1 MDFKL
6 ADIGEGTVEGEIVKW
21 LVDEGEVVV
30 EDQPL
35 VEVMTDKAN
44 VEIPSPVAGTVA
56 KIPWKVGDVVP
67 VGSTLVVLDDGSAA
81 SDNGAGVPAAASAA
95 PVAASAAAS
104 AAPATTTAPKS
115 DPLSRKRVLATPATR
130 AFARNEGVDI
140 GQVPGSGPNG
150 RVTKDDIRAFS
161 PGSAGAS
168 AATGA
173 STTAI
178 PVPALVRGPEDL
190 EERVPMVGM
199 RRVIARQMAL
209 SVHTAAH
216 FTYVEEVDMTA
227 LVALKDWAKAESAKY
242 GVKMTFLPFIIKAVV
257 QALREFPMLNSA
269 LDEQANEIV
278 LKKYYHIGVATQG
291 PSGLMV
297 PVVKD
302 CDRKTPL
309 QIAADL
315 AAVSERARQ
324 GKAHPDELRG
334 STFTITSLGKLGGVL
349 ATPILNHPEVAIL
362 GVHAIKQRPV
372 VRGDE
377 IVVAPIAN
385 LSCSFDH
392 RVVDGYDGAM
402 FVQRVVEL
410 LEDPRRMLMGMV

>member
-21 LVDEGEVVV
+21 LVDEGDVVI

-44 VEIPSPVAGTVA
+44 VEIPSPVDGTVRQ
-56 KIPWKVGDVVP
+56 IPWKVGDVVP
-67 VGSTLVVLDDGSAA
+67 VGSTLVVLDA
-81 SDNGAGVPAAASAA
+81 SGAPAPSNGAGAPEPSAPAAAPAA
-95 PVAASAAAS
+95 VQAPAA
-104 AAPATTTAPKS
+104 AAPAS
-115 DPLSRKRVLATPATR
+115 DPASRKRVLATPATR
-130 AFARNEGVDI
+130 AFARKQGVDI

-150 RVTKDDIRAFS
+150 RVTKDDIRAFAS
-161 PGSAGAS
+161 GGSAAP
-168 AATGA
+168 AP
-173 STTAI
+173 I
-178 PVPALVRGPEDL
+178 PVPALARGSEEL
-190 EERVPMVGM
+190 EERIPMAGV
-199 RRVIARQMAL
+199 RRVIARQMLL
-209 SVHTAAH
+209 SVQSAAH
-216 FTYVEEVDMTA
+216 FTYVEEVDMTE
-227 LVALKDWAKAESAKY
+227 LVALKDWAKDEGAKH
-242 GVKMTFLPFIIKAVV
+242 GVKITFLPFIIKAVV

-291 PSGLMV
+291 PNGLMV

-302 CDRKTPL
+302 CDRKTAL

-315 AAVSERARQ
+315 ADVSERARQ
-324 GKAHPDELRG
+324 GKAHPDEMKG

-362 GVHAIKQRPV
+362 GVHAIKNRPV

-377 IVVAPIAN
+377 IVVAPVMN

-392 RVVDGYDGAM
+392 RIVDGFEGAM

-410 LEDPRRMLMGMV
+410 IEDPRRMLMGMV